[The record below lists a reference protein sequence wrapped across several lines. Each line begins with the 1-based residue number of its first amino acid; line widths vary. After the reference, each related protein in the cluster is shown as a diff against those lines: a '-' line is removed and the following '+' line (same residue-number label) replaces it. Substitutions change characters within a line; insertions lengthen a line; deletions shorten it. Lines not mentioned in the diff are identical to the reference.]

1 MESGTASSA
10 AGEAPVSSISGV
22 TLEKAEKELFEVPER
37 RGEMIAKLREEINK
51 WTPTP
56 EDEYEQ
62 GLAFTR
68 KDDKFL
74 LRFLR
79 TKKFDIN
86 RSLQLY
92 VNYHKYRSK
101 YSDLLGEM
109 NPSTVGHLLRGGAVC
124 VLPSREGPR
133 IILIQTK
140 YIDFENLIAGDI
152 LKTLLLVFDKILET
166 DEAAQVHGIAVIEDL
181 DGFSLF
187 SAMKVAGQEA
197 VRKGVMVELI
207 QVSSTL
213 PYRLTVYSGTSE

>member
-1 MESGTASSA
+1 MESATASA
-10 AGEAPVSSISGV
+10 TVGENPVSCISGA
-22 TLEKAEKELFEVPER
+22 TLEKAEKELFEVPEK
-37 RGEMIAKLREEINK
+37 RGEAITALRERIDQ

-56 EDEYEQ
+56 EDEHEQ
-62 GLAFTR
+62 GLVFSR

-79 TKKFDIN
+79 TKKFDID

-101 YSDLLGEM
+101 YSGLLGEM
-109 NPSTVGHLLRGGAVC
+109 SPSSVIGLLRGGAVC
-124 VLPSREGPR
+124 VLPPREGPR

-140 YIDFENLIAGDI
+140 YIDFENLIAGDY

-166 DEAAQVHGIAVIEDL
+166 DETAQVHGIAVIEDL

-197 VRKGVMVELI
+197 VRKGVIVELI
-207 QVSSTL
+207 QVSSADS
-213 PYRLTVYSGTSE
+213 PHE